1 MCNLHVTTSYPVP
14 VLSFLSSQSP
24 GIKNERIHT
33 SPLPCEKK
41 VFGVRVPT
49 ESVGGPSAKCP
60 VDASIACEQS
70 PPKREG
76 ERGQGSAFS
85 ALRDM
90 LEATSAWELQLGRQR
105 FSFQTTDDKRRFAQI
120 LNDLVRE

>member
-1 MCNLHVTTSYPVP
+1 M
-14 VLSFLSSQSP
+14 
-24 GIKNERIHT
+24 KKERIHT

-41 VFGVRVPT
+41 VFGVWVPT

-60 VDASIACEQS
+60 VGASIACEQA

-76 ERGQGSAFS
+76 ERGQGSAVS

-105 FSFQTTDDKRRFAQI
+105 FSFKNTDDKRRLAQI